1 MNMDNQINTDNLTN
15 FVNEHFVIDEITYGS
30 KQQGFVARYR
40 GMLRE
45 NNSEHAFNLIKDH
58 LDPMF
63 LLPILRWE
71 GERHELTLIS
81 VPKHTSRGKS
91 WINLLLFI
99 LTSISVLFAGA
110 LFNMDADP
118 FAGPI
123 SFMVIFKFLL
133 QGWPFAV
140 SFLAILAAHEFGHY
154 FMGRFH
160 KVKVSLPY
168 FIPFP
173 FSQIGTMGAFIN
185 MKEPP
190 RNKKHMLDIAMAG
203 PLAGLVIAIPV
214 LIIGLS
220 LSKIESIPSVIPEGY
235 GFQIEGNSILYLLT
249 KYLMFGKLLPQPI
262 DYGAT
267 TPFIYWVKYF
277 FTGMPLPL
285 GGLDVMIHPVA
296 WAAWAGLLVTSLNLI
311 PAGQL
316 DGGHIFHVLF
326 GPKGSR
332 IALPVIIIF
341 LAALG
346 FVWNG
351 WWLWVILILFF
362 GRRSAEPLD
371 QITPIDAKR
380 KWLAGFTLLIF
391 ILTFMPVP
399 LLIIAG

>member
-1 MNMDNQINTDNLTN
+1 MENIINTDELTS
-15 FVNEHFVIDEITYGS
+15 FVSELFLIDEITIGS

-40 GMLRE
+40 GMLNGE
-45 NNSEHAFNLIKDH
+45 DSEQIFNQIKDH
-58 LDPMF
+58 LDP
-63 LLPILRWE
+63 LSILPILRWE
-71 GERHELTLIS
+71 GERQELTLVS
-81 VPKHTSRGKS
+81 VLQRPSQGKS
-91 WINLLLFI
+91 WINILLFV

-110 LFNMDADP
+110 IFTSVTDP

-123 SFMVIFKFLL
+123 NLRVILKFLV

-173 FSQIGTMGAFIN
+173 LSQIGTMGAFIN

-203 PLAGLVIAIPV
+203 PLAGLIIAIPV

-220 LSKIESIPSVIPEGY
+220 LSKIETIPAIIPEGF

-249 KYLMFGKLLPQPI
+249 KYFMFGKLLPQPVSF
-262 DYGAT
+262 GNTA
-267 TPFIYWVKYF
+267 PLLYWIKYF
-277 FTGMPLPL
+277 FTGMPAPL
-285 GGLDVMIHPVA
+285 GGMDVMIHPVA

-332 IALPVIIIF
+332 IALPIIIF
-341 LAALG
+341 VLAALG
-346 FVWNG
+346 FAWNG

-362 GRRSAEPLD
+362 GRRYAEPLD
-371 QITPIDAKR
+371 QITPLDSKR
-380 KWLAGFTLLIF
+380 KWLAVFTLIIF
-391 ILTFMPVP
+391 ILIFMPVP
-399 LLIIAG
+399 LLIISG

>member
-1 MNMDNQINTDNLTN
+1 MDNLINTDALTN
-15 FVNEHFVIDEITYGS
+15 FVNDHFSIDEITIGNR
-30 KQQGFVARYR
+30 QQGFVARYR
-40 GMLRE
+40 GMLRD
-45 NNSEHAFNLIKDH
+45 NDSEHAFNLIKDH
-58 LDPMF
+58 LDPMAI
-63 LLPILRWE
+63 LPILRWE
-71 GERHELTLIS
+71 DQRQELTLLS
-81 VPKHTSRGKS
+81 VPQRPSQGRL
-91 WINLLLFI
+91 WINVLLFI

-110 LFNMDADP
+110 LYAAPSDP

-123 SFMVIFKFLL
+123 NFQVILKFLL
-133 QGWPFAV
+133 KGWPFAV

-154 FMGRFH
+154 FMGRYH

-168 FIPFP
+168 FIPLP
-173 FSQIGTMGAFIN
+173 ISQIGTMGAFIN

-203 PLAGLVIAIPV
+203 PLAGLIIAIPV

-220 LSKIESIPSVIPEGY
+220 LSKIEAIPSVIPEGY

-267 TPFIYWVKYF
+267 TPVIYWIKYF
-277 FTGMPLPL
+277 FTGMPVPL
-285 GGLDVMIHPVA
+285 GGMDVMIHPVA

-326 GPKGSR
+326 SRKGSR
-332 IALPVIIIF
+332 IALPVIIF
-341 LAALG
+341 LLAALG